1 MNADADGGGGGDDGD
16 GGYIMASHD
25 LDLDPGWT
33 GKRGNTMTMEKE
45 GRLLGSNGWGE
56 VGGGRWWC

>member
-45 GRLLGSNGWGE
+45 GRLLGSNGRGE